1 MDAVLEIRR
10 TESGEDVS
18 LAEVKLGIPN
28 VILYQNGEVLSS
40 LQECRIEY
48 VIVILHRAPCK
59 DFTGL
64 DAAVVRYARP
74 GLDTITVGA
83 DISWNAAA
91 VVVAL
96 CVIIW
101 KLDGNSN

>member
-1 MDAVLEIRR
+1 MIAQNAR
-10 TESGEDVS
+10 SPCS
-18 LAEVKLGIPN
+18 KLP
-28 VILYQNGEVLSS
+28 
-40 LQECRIEY
+40 
-48 VIVILHRAPCK
+48 
-59 DFTGL
+59 
-64 DAAVVRYARP
+64 
-74 GLDTITVGA
+74 TIAVGA